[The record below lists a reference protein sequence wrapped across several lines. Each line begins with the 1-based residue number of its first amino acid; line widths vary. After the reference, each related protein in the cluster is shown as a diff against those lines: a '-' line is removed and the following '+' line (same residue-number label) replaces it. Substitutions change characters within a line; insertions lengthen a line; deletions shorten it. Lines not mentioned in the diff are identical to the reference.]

1 MLKSY
6 SLSVENELVPVGQLH
21 LLIGDDDSEFTRA
34 IAEALEPHNMTVAVA
49 SSGEEIH
56 DWLQAEIFDGVLLDV
71 ELPRIA
77 GSDILGE
84 LRRQMPDGILILM
97 AASESTELL
106 TSLMCEGTVKLLP
119 QPIHREEFLRVLNPL
134 PREAIV
140 WLITR
145 DRVLTEWLR
154 YILVSLGV
162 RLLGFVSLGDAIG
175 ALSSLRCNGVI
186 LHREGEGLT
195 ESLLFLREID
205 PRAAYIFL
213 HRDEKVEQAVSA
225 RSVVPSI
232 LTMAKPFNPG
242 HLVRLLTLWR
252 DRMLPRGFAAECR
265 GDHTQGGYR

>member
-1 MLKSY
+1 M
-6 SLSVENELVPVGQLH
+6 SVENELVPVGQLH
-21 LLIGDDDSEFTRA
+21 LLVGDDNSEFTRA
-34 IAEALEPHNMTVAVA
+34 ITEALERHDMTVAVA
-49 SSGEEIH
+49 SNGEEIH

-71 ELPRIA
+71 ELPGIA
-77 GSDILGE
+77 GRDILGE

-97 AASESTELL
+97 AASDSRELF
-106 TSLMCEGTVKLLP
+106 TSIVREGAMKFLP
-119 QPIHREEFLRVLNPL
+119 QPSRREDLLRALSPL

-154 YILVSLGV
+154 YILGSLGV

-175 ALSSLRCNGVI
+175 ALSSLRCNGVV
-186 LHREGEGLT
+186 LHQEGKGLT

-213 HRDEKVEQAVSA
+213 HRNEKVEEVVSSHPA
-225 RSVVPSI
+225 VPSV

-242 HLVRLLTLWR
+242 YLVRLLTLWR
-252 DRMLPRGFAAECR
+252 DRMLTRALAAECQ
-265 GDHTQGGYR
+265 GDHTHGGCR